1 MVRMYVKWDFENH
14 KILKGP
20 QGIPGSGENWYP
32 YREFGKMVGPNQYAD
47 VSFEEGTETVICQI
61 SDARTNWETDRVD
74 NYPGWRDQMDML
86 YRDIHNGTLDKT
98 GEFYTAIKAVKDTYP
113 KD

>member
-1 MVRMYVKWDFENH
+1 MLMYVKWDFENN

-20 QGIPGSGENWYP
+20 QGVCGSGDNWYP
-32 YREFGKMVGPNQYAD
+32 YKVSGEITGPNQTTK
-47 VSFEEGTETVICQI
+47 VFFNERKNIVVCRI
-61 SDARTNWETDRVD
+61 SEPRPDWKSDRLD
-74 NYPGWRDQMDML
+74 NYPGWPEQMDML

-98 GEFYTAIKAVKDTYP
+98 GEFYTALKAVKDAYP

>member
-1 MVRMYVKWDFENH
+1 MLMYVKWDFETN

-20 QGIPGSGENWYP
+20 QGVRGSGDNWYP
-32 YREFGKMVGPNQYAD
+32 YRVVGEVIGHNQTTK
-47 VSFEEGTETVICQI
+47 VFFNRRNNIVVCKI
-61 SDARTNWETDRVD
+61 SDSRPDWRTDRID
-74 NYPGWRDQMDML
+74 NYPGWQEQMDML

-98 GEFYTAIKAVKDTYP
+98 GEFYTALKAVKDAYP